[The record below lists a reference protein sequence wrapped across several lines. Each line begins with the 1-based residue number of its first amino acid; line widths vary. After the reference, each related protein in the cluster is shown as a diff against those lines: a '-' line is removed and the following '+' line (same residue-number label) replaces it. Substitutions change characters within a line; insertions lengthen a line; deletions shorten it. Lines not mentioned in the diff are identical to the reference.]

1 MKAEAVWLEGYKFL
15 LSNDRGHKVTVDLR
29 REKGGED
36 VGPTPLELA
45 VMSLAGCLGVIFKV
59 VAEKRRFR
67 FDGLRVTLEA
77 EKPKG
82 ASTITRVRGQVR
94 VNADN
99 EEEAERV
106 LRITLR
112 NCPVEVLFRR
122 SGVDLEWDLIVDKP
136 KT

>member
-1 MKAEAVWLEGYKFL
+1 MKADAIWLDGYRFL
-15 LSNDRGHKVTVDLR
+15 LSNDRGHRVVVDLR
-29 REKGGED
+29 REKGGGD
-36 VGPTPLELA
+36 TGPTPLELA

-67 FDGLRVTLEA
+67 FSNLRITLEA

-82 ASTITRVRGQVR
+82 ASTITRVRGQVIL
-94 VNADN
+94 NADN
-99 EEEAERV
+99 GEEAERV

-122 SGVDLEWDLIVDKP
+122 SGVDLEWSLRVDKP